1 MIVWFPWLYDRLVSL
16 VVLLFGLLGC
26 IIVWSPWFGFLGCI
40 IIWSSWFGLLGCMI
54 VWFPW
59 LYDRLVSLVVLLF
72 GLLGCMIR
80 LVSFGIIVYSLVWFP
95 QL

>member
-1 MIVWFPWLYDRLVSL
+1 
-16 VVLLFGLLGC
+16 
-26 IIVWSPWFGFLGCI
+26 
-40 IIWSSWFGLLGCMI
+40 
-54 VWFPW
+54 